1 MIQNPHRWMFVLI
14 LALVFIVPLSVSAQN
29 KVVVIPLME
38 SCLPAPVPKT
48 GQATSYRTG
57 DDGTHQAGIASPS
70 PRFVDHGN
78 GTVTDKLTGLIWLK
92 NGDCTKFHGLDY
104 STQNTRPWDQA
115 INDCNWL
122 NTNHCGLTDGSSSG
136 DWRLPNV
143 KELLSLLYYAN
154 SGSGKKLPPGC
165 PLDASTRFGY
175 WSATTNIGGFAWYV
189 DLFYGNHKGDN
200 LKSELY
206 YVRCVR

>member
-1 MIQNPHRWMFVLI
+1 MIQNQHRWMFVLI

-92 NGDCTKFHGLDY
+92 NGDC
-104 STQNTRPWDQA
+104 
-115 INDCNWL
+115 
-122 NTNHCGLTDGSSSG
+122 
-136 DWRLPNV
+136 
-143 KELLSLLYYAN
+143 
-154 SGSGKKLPPGC
+154 
-165 PLDASTRFGY
+165 
-175 WSATTNIGGFAWYV
+175 
-189 DLFYGNHKGDN
+189 
-200 LKSELY
+200 
-206 YVRCVR
+206 